1 MIRSRIK
8 NFLNELEHNKE
19 FSHTILHNFHL
30 FKNPKSEILERLS
43 NKDQINTRESYN
55 NLISNKNG
63 NMKDI
68 NYNKPVI
75 KKDNVPLQNN
85 KLKKNNY
92 NNYVSNNK
100 DEKEIVNV
108 IFMNNKE
115 KEREK
120 ELENINLLKRNLM
133 VKESNQINHNILNT
147 NISNNN
153 VNFNDKKQNQNP
165 INPVNISLEN
175 YLLIPGSKQKLRV
188 STEVEINKIQKNE
201 KMPSLESKNSEKKM
215 EKKNESPVKVNDIKR
230 NNNLIINLK
239 KDNPIINNLLVNKE
253 KEKEAFKGKKSTE
266 TTTVNSDKETV
277 QISQNDRKRSESRGS
292 EEGREKNL
300 KDFMKNM
307 KEKVRYLIMITKF
320 NKFR

>member
-1 MIRSRIK
+1 
-8 NFLNELEHNKE
+8 LNELEHNKE
-19 FSHTILHNFHL
+19 FSHTILHNFHV

-43 NKDQINTRESYN
+43 NKDQINTRESIN
-55 NLISNKNG
+55 NLISNKNA
-63 NMKDI
+63 NIKD
-68 NYNKPVI
+68 NYYNKPVI

-108 IFMNNKE
+108 ILMNNKE

-133 VKESNQINHNILNT
+133 VKETNQLNHNIINT

-153 VNFNDKKQNQNP
+153 FNFNEKKQNQIP
-165 INPVNISLEN
+165 INPINISLEN
-175 YLLIPGSKQKLRV
+175 YLQIPGSKPKLRC
-188 STEVEINKIQKNE
+188 STEIETNKILKNE
-201 KMPSLESKNSEKKM
+201 KMPSLESKNSDKKID
-215 EKKNESPVKVNDIKR
+215 KKNESPVKVNEIKR

-239 KDNPIINNLLVNKE
+239 KDNPMLNNLLVNKE
-253 KEKEAFKGKKSTE
+253 KEKEAYIGKKSTE
-266 TTTVNSDKETV
+266 NTTVNSDKENV
-277 QISQNDRKRSESRGS
+277 QVSNSDRKRSESRGS

-307 KEKVRYLIMITKF
+307 KEKVLYIT
-320 NKFR
+320 